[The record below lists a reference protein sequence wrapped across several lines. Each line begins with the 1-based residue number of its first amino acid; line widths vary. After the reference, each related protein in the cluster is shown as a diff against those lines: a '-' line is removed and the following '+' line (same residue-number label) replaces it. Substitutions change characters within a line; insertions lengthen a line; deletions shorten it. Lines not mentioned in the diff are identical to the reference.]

1 MEGVAMLEYE
11 DFAKVE
17 LRVAKILQA
26 EPVPKA
32 DRLLRMD
39 ISLGDEERQLVA
51 GIAEHYAPED
61 LAGKLIVV
69 VANLKPA
76 KIRGI
81 ESRGMLLAAS
91 AGREVKLLTVDG
103 DLPPGSAVR

>member
-1 MEGVAMLEYE
+1 MLDYE

-17 LRVAKILQA
+17 LRVAKIVHA

-39 ISLGDEERQLVA
+39 ITLGDEERQLVA
-51 GIAEHYAPED
+51 GIAEHYRPEE
-61 LAGKLIVV
+61 LVGKLIVV

-76 KIRGI
+76 KIRGV

-91 AGREVKLLTVDG
+91 AGDQVKLLTVDG
-103 DLPPGSAVR
+103 DLPPGSTVR